1 MILITNYIFIISAVI
16 IFFGIV
22 NAVRLH
28 FSVRHLKKQ
37 YAILQCAQID
47 KSNSWPNII
56 ILIPV
61 LRESEVIGQT
71 LQFFSRLRYPRMKLR
86 IAVITTEREFEN
98 DFDDKKN
105 TITITREKIKEFN
118 TQNQNQLFHHIH
130 YLNRHGVKADQLNY
144 AIEQL
149 QILLPNYFNSQT
161 YIGVYDVDSIIPN
174 NTLEVLIKDAI
185 KVNIP
190 RNKAKKL
197 LTCLIKTFDNK
208 I

>member
-61 LRESEVIGQT
+61 LRESEVIG
-71 LQFFSRLRYPRMKLR
+71 
-86 IAVITTEREFEN
+86 
-98 DFDDKKN
+98 
-105 TITITREKIKEFN
+105 
-118 TQNQNQLFHHIH
+118 
-130 YLNRHGVKADQLNY
+130 
-144 AIEQL
+144 
-149 QILLPNYFNSQT
+149 
-161 YIGVYDVDSIIPN
+161 
-174 NTLEVLIKDAI
+174 
-185 KVNIP
+185 
-190 RNKAKKL
+190 
-197 LTCLIKTFDNK
+197 
-208 I
+208 